1 MGAFIVF
8 LSNSTLALTSVGSF
22 ALPFKVFVGVV
33 IFVLKAK
40 SLTDFNN
47 NYIHFFKF
55 KYVSSNYNRKD
66 SPLTLIY
73 TLLENFPLS
82 IVFLFSHFY
91 LYLSLIAFLTY
102 TLCEIF
108 TQLFAYLFKLITY
121 ISLYLFHFIST
132 QMFFTTLPFCIDLY
146 QLNTSMNN
154 WSKCYSY

>member
-1 MGAFIVF
+1 MGAFIVL
-8 LSNSTLALTSVGSF
+8 LSNSTLALTTVGSF
-22 ALPFKVFVGVV
+22 ALSFKVFVGVV
-33 IFVLKAK
+33 IFVLEK
-40 SLTDFNN
+40 SLADFNN
-47 NYIHFFKF
+47 NYIHFFNLNTCHLITTGKT
-55 KYVSSNYNRKD
+55 
-66 SPLTLIY
+66 PLTHLY

-102 TLCEIF
+102 TVCEIF

-146 QLNTSMNN
+146 QLNTSMDN